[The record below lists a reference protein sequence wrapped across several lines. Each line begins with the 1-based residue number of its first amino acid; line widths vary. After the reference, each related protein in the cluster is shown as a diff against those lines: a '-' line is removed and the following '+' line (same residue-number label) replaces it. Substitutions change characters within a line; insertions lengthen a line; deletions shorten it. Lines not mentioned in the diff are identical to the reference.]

1 MRHEPVF
8 TIPEMLEK
16 VKFADDNSTPMFA
29 KNLFLHNKKKKE
41 LIYLVIAAYDTAIDM
56 KGLEKHLKSGSG
68 NLRAGDAEI
77 MEQLLGVKKGAVNLF
92 SLLNDTGK
100 KVSLLIDHRLM
111 NNY

>member
-1 MRHEPVF
+1 MSSDSGG
-8 TIPEMLEK
+8 TIEEGIVSQIINNAL
-16 VKFADDNSTPMFA
+16 D
-29 KNLFLHNKKKKE
+29 HNKKKKE